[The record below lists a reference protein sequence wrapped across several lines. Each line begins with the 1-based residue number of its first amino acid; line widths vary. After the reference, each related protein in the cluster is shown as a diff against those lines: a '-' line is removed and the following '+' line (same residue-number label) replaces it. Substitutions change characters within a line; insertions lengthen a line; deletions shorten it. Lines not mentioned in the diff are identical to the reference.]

1 MQSKRLTETYLLGA
15 GDIMNALYEKYS
27 YANKYTKIW
36 LISTQLGTVLKNNEF
51 LYKRKMWYLIW
62 VEFPID
68 TCFKHWMQ

>member
-51 LYKRKMWYLIW
+51 LYKRKM
-62 VEFPID
+62 
-68 TCFKHWMQ
+68 